1 MVLKIFICNKLLLL
15 LLSLEKEGKAAAA
28 CFENNIDK
36 KRLPAAAALV
46 AVVVVV
52 TSACGVLVVS
62 IPLSVCFRVHFTTVA
77 VQLLWCKVTVI
88 INLAD
93 LIWLTSLS
101 VCLSTGDPL
110 QRPQRW

>member
-15 LLSLEKEGKAAAA
+15 LLLSLEKEGKEAAAA

-52 TSACGVLVVS
+52 VVTSACGVLVVS
-62 IPLSVCFRVHFTTVA
+62 IPLSVCFRVHFYHCGSAATV
-77 VQLLWCKVTVI
+77 VQSHSDNQSPI
-88 INLAD
+88 
-93 LIWLTSLS
+93 
-101 VCLSTGDPL
+101 
-110 QRPQRW
+110 